1 MADQDQLKLLEAHL
15 RAQISA
21 LQVDRARV
29 DAEQKRIDA
38 DLARYQSALMELTRI
53 GMPSV
58 TAEPPVATPAPAREV
73 FEVSEPQQGMFAGLE
88 LRDAIHKYLS
98 LQREMRSPKEI
109 WAALEKA
116 GFKILSGYPIHAVSS
131 ALRERAHR
139 RGDVFKAGGRWGVV
153 ENFSTNFV
161 RRVTK
166 KSAGMGGKN
175 AEEHGAKTS
184 AGLQRRKDA
193 GLQVGARPKLT
204 PEQEREA
211 EEMLR
216 AKMAVSAVARHFGVV
231 RQTILNRIG
240 KERVKALR
248 SGTAEAT
255 ETDTTTSHL
264 RVVK

>member
-1 MADQDQLKLLEAHL
+1 MSDQDQIKMLEAHL
-15 RAQISA
+15 RARIST
-21 LQVDRARV
+21 LEVERARV

-38 DLARYQSALMELTRI
+38 DLDQYQRALADLTRI
-53 GMPSV
+53 GMPS
-58 TAEPPVATPAPAREV
+58 TALAAAPPQEAL
-73 FEVSEPQQGMFAGLE
+73 EVSEPQNGMFAGLE
-88 LRDAIHKYLS
+88 LRDAIFEYLS
-98 LQREMRSPKEI
+98 LQKEMKSPKEI

-139 RGDVFKAGGRWGVV
+139 RGDVFKAVGRWGVV
-153 ENFSTNFV
+153 QNFSTNFV

-166 KSAGMGGKN
+166 KSAGMGGKS
-175 AEEHGAKTS
+175 AEEHSAKTKT
-184 AGLQRRKDA
+184 GIEQRRAA

-216 AKMAVSAVARHFGVV
+216 AKVAVSAVARHFGVV

-248 SGTAEAT
+248 SGAAEAT